1 VSGDPQSPRGRRLFA
16 VSLVLSAIGVGLV
29 AWWVLMDAR
38 SWVVLCGGAV
48 AAFAGVVVGAKAR
61 RATPEV
67 DEQRGGR

>member
-1 VSGDPQSPRGRRLFA
+1 

-29 AWWVLMDAR
+29 AWWVVMDAR

-61 RATPEV
+61 RVTPIA
-67 DEQRGGR
+67 DEKRSGR